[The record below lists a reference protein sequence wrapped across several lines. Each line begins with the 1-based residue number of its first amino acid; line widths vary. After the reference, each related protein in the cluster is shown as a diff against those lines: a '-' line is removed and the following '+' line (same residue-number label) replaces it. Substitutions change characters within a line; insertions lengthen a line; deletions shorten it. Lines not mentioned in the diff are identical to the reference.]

1 MDTALTVFILICAS
15 MVLFMTPGVAFFYGG
30 LSRKKNVGNTIIMAF
45 LAIGVCSV
53 IWVILGYSIAFGY
66 QFPSRLGRF
75 HRSDHWR
82 FRSAVLGGH

>member
-53 IWVILGYSIAFGY
+53 VLGHLGVLDCLRVSV
-66 QFPSRLGRF
+66 PSRLGRF